1 MRRGFTLIELMIVV
15 AIIAIIAAIAIP
27 NLLGSRK
34 AANQSTAI
42 ANLRT
47 LATAQETYAA
57 GHGNKYADSFDDLEF
72 LTSTAGTTTVTRA
85 GYDYYLLTNGTGN
98 NCTDWYAYA
107 IAKTSD
113 DGDHN
118 YYVDRGAVVKQGGTP
133 GTKPSDAGSYESD
146 KTKRAAHTWTPIGK

>member
-42 ANLRT
+42 ANLRN

-57 GHGNKYADSFDDLEF
+57 GHSNKYAAYFDDLNF
-72 LTSTAGTTTVTRA
+72 LTNEDNTADLIRA
-85 GYDYYLLTNGTGN
+85 GYHYYLEVNDKSN
-98 NCTDWYAYA
+98 PTDWWAYA
-107 IAKTSD
+107 VAVTTD
-113 DGDHN
+113 DGD
-118 YYVDRGAVVKQGGTP
+118 YRYFVDRSGVVRQDDENVT
-133 GTKPSDAGSYESD
+133 TKPDD
-146 KTKRAAHTWTPIGK
+146 KDTGQGWDPVGGQ

>member
-42 ANLRT
+42 ANLRN

-57 GHGNKYADSFDDLEF
+57 GHSNKYADSFDDLNF
-72 LTSTAGTTTVTRA
+72 LTNTANTTWLTRS
-85 GYDYYLLTNGTGN
+85 GYYYYLCVNSGR
-98 NCTDWYAYA
+98 TDWYAFA
-107 IAKTSD
+107 CVLTTD

-118 YYVDRGAVVKQGGTP
+118 YFVDKSAVVRQSDDNT
-133 GTKPSDAGSYESD
+133 TKPSKTTYDATD
-146 KTKRAAHTWTPIGK
+146 KSTLQGWDPVGE